1 MTFFTAEHISL
12 ARLEAGGHAIYSIAW
27 PGAPY
32 LGWVRVTARRHE
44 SDATE
49 AWIAD
54 ALNQQVLRFGVAVVE
69 AALARP
75 LLME

>member
-1 MTFFTAEHISL
+1 MTFFTVEHISL
-12 ARLEAGGHAIYSIAW
+12 ARLEGGGHAIYAITW

-32 LGWVRVTARRHE
+32 LGWVRVSSRRHQ
-44 SDATE
+44 SGATE

-54 ALNQQVLRFGVAVVE
+54 ALNQQVLRFGVAIVE

-75 LLME
+75 LLLE